1 MSSRLDGIAASAGI
15 GIGPAFVHRAEV
27 PEIHAYQVDDRVAEA
42 IRLENAVAM
51 ALERLER
58 LEAQA
63 LAHVGSDASEIFEA
77 HRMFLEDPSFA
88 GAAVEIVR
96 SQGLCAQAAIS
107 VTATELASEF
117 GDIGDEYFAQRA
129 ADIRDIGTLVI
140 RQLLGLGEGGFTH
153 LIEPSVIVAGDLTPS
168 ETVSIP
174 SGMALAFVTDVGSPT
189 SHTAILA
196 RGLGIPA
203 VVGISG
209 NRIRSG
215 VTVAVDGDEGTV
227 WIEPDQ
233 STIDSLMRR
242 KSVIDAGR
250 ARAASHASEPAV
262 TGDGHRIEVV
272 ANIANSHDAVRALE
286 LGAEGV
292 GLFRT
297 ELLFLDR
304 GAIPTEEEQYESY
317 RQVFD
322 VFGNLPVVVRTL
334 DIGGDK
340 GLPGIDM
347 GEELNPFLGKRGVR
361 FTLAE
366 PSLFRTQ
373 IRALLRSA
381 VDANLKLML
390 PMIASLA
397 EIEAVR
403 EQVDRARA
411 ELADEGVPHAVHF
424 EFGIM
429 IEVPAAAITA
439 DLLAPHVD
447 FFSIGTNDLTQY
459 TLAADRTNP
468 AVSSLADPF
477 HPAVLRL
484 IAQTIEAAHAH
495 DKWVGLC
502 GELAGD
508 PAAAPLLLGLGLDE
522 WSMSPPAIA
531 LVKERVRALLREDCR
546 AIAATCLQATSPE
559 QVRRILQSVRSNGLV

>member
-1 MSSRLDGIAASAGI
+1 MSSRLDGIGASAGI
-15 GIGPAFVHRAEV
+15 GIGPAFVHRADLPEV
-27 PEIHAYQVDDRVAEA
+27 EACQVDDRGAEA
-42 IRLENAVAM
+42 IRLENAVAL

-63 LAHVGSDASEIFEA
+63 LSHAGSDASEIFEA
-77 HRMFLEDPSFA
+77 HRMFLQDPSFA

-107 VTATELASEF
+107 ATASELAAEF

-129 ADIRDIGTLVI
+129 ADILDIGALVI
-140 RQLLGLGEGGFTH
+140 RQLLGSGEGGFTQ
-153 LIEPSVIVAGDLTPS
+153 LIEPSVIVARDLTPS

-203 VVGISG
+203 VVGVGGHRIESG
-209 NRIRSG
+209 
-215 VTVAVDGDEGTV
+215 TTLAVDGDLGTV

-233 STIDSLMRR
+233 STIGSLLQR
-242 KSVIDAGR
+242 KSRIEAGR
-250 ARAASHASEPAV
+250 ARAASRASEPAV
-262 TGDGHRIEVV
+262 TRDGHRIEVV
-272 ANIANSHDAVRALE
+272 ANIANSDDAVRALE
-286 LGAEGV
+286 MGAEGV

-304 GAIPTEEEQYESY
+304 GAVPTEEEQYDAY
-317 RQVFD
+317 RRVFD
-322 VFGNLPVVVRTL
+322 VFGHMPVVVRTL

-340 GLPGIDM
+340 GLPGVDM

-366 PSLFRTQ
+366 PDLFRTQ

-403 EQVDRARA
+403 EQVDRAGA
-411 ELADEGVPHAVHF
+411 ELADEGLPHALDF

-468 AVSSLADPF
+468 AVSSLADPV

-495 DKWVGLC
+495 NRWVGLC

-508 PAAAPLLLGLGLDE
+508 PVAAPVLLGLGLDE

-531 LVKERVRALLREDCR
+531 LVKERVRTLSREDCR
-546 AIAATCLQATSPE
+546 VVADACLKATSPGR
-559 QVRRILQSVRSNGLV
+559 VRLILAEV

>member
-1 MSSRLDGIAASAGI
+1 MSSRLDGIGASAGI
-15 GIGPAFVHRAEV
+15 GLGPAFVHRAEV
-27 PEIHAYQVDDRVAEA
+27 PEIHAYQVDDREAEA
-42 IRLENAVAM
+42 IRLENAVALI
-51 ALERLER
+51 LERLER
-58 LEAQA
+58 LESQA
-63 LAHVGSDASEIFEA
+63 LSHAGSDASEIFEA
-77 HRMFLEDPSFA
+77 HRMFLQDPAFA
-88 GAAVEIVR
+88 GAAIEIVR
-96 SQGLCAQAAIS
+96 SQGLCAEAAIS
-107 VTATELASEF
+107 VTASALAAEF
-117 GDIGDEYFAQRA
+117 GDIGDEYFAQRE

-140 RQLLGLGEGGFTH
+140 RQLQGLGEGGFTQ
-153 LIEPSVIVAGDLTPS
+153 LMEPSVIVAGDLTPS

-203 VVGISG
+203 VVGVG
-209 NRIRSG
+209 GHRIQSG
-215 VTVAVDGDEGTV
+215 VTLAVDGQLGTV

-242 KSVIDAGR
+242 KSKIEAGR

-262 TGDGHRIEVV
+262 TADGHRIEVV
-272 ANIANSHDAVRALE
+272 ANIANPDDAVRALE

-304 GAIPTEEEQYESY
+304 GAVPTEEEQYESY

-322 VFGNLPVVVRTL
+322 VFGQLPVVVRTL

-373 IRALLRSA
+373 IRALLRAA

-411 ELADEGVPHAVHF
+411 ELAGEGVPHAVDF

-468 AVSSLADPF
+468 AVSSLADPL

-484 IAQTIEAAHAH
+484 MARTIDAAHAH
-495 DKWVGLC
+495 DRWVGLC

-508 PAAAPLLLGLGLDE
+508 PVAAPLLLGLGLDE

-531 LVKERVRALLREDCR
+531 LVKERVRTLSREDCR
-546 AIAATCLQATSPE
+546 VTAATCLQATSPM
-559 QVRRILQSVRSNGLV
+559 QVRRILEGVGSN

>member
-1 MSSRLDGIAASAGI
+1 MRSRLDGVGASAGI
-15 GIGPAFVHRAEV
+15 GLGPAFVHRAEV
-27 PEIHAYQVDDRVAEA
+27 PEIHAYQVDDRIAEA
-42 IRLENAVAM
+42 IRLENAVAVAM
-51 ALERLER
+51 ERLER

-63 LAHVGSDASEIFEA
+63 LSHAGSDASEIFEA
-77 HRMFLEDPSFA
+77 HRMFLQDPSFA
-88 GAAVEIVR
+88 GAAIEIVR
-96 SQGLCAQAAIS
+96 SQGICAQAAIS
-107 VTATELASEF
+107 VAASQLASEF

-140 RQLLGLGEGGFTH
+140 HQLLGLGEGGFTY

-203 VVGISG
+203 VVGVGGHSIESG
-209 NRIRSG
+209 
-215 VTVAVDGDEGTV
+215 TALAVDGELGTV

-242 KSVIDAGR
+242 KSKIEAGR

-272 ANIANSHDAVRALE
+272 ANIATPEDAVRALE

-304 GAIPTEEEQYESY
+304 GAVPTEEEQYEAY

-322 VFGNLPVVVRTL
+322 VFGHLPVVVRTL

-366 PSLFRTQ
+366 PDLFRTQ
-373 IRALLRSA
+373 IRALLRAA
-381 VDANLKLML
+381 VGSNLKLML

-403 EQVDRARA
+403 EQVDRAGG
-411 ELADEGVPHAVHF
+411 ELANEGVPHAVDF

-468 AVSSLADPF
+468 AVSSLADPL

-495 DKWVGLC
+495 GRWVGLC

-508 PAAAPLLLGLGLDE
+508 PVAAPLLLGLGLDE

-531 LVKERVRALLREDCR
+531 LVKERVRTLSREDSR
-546 AIAATCLQATSPE
+546 VIAATCLKATSPT
-559 QVRRILQSVRSNGLV
+559 QVRRILEGF